1 MIFIVCFRPLSGILL
16 FIQNTSKQGGK
27 KHEVF
32 VPYRGFCYLYQKQ
45 KFIANSN
52 RLFSSPIGDF
62 VIYTRGPYINTFG
75 NIGFRPLSGILLFIR
90 TKERTRVKRK
100 TVSFRPLSGIL
111 LFILLSF
118 LQFKFFLQVFVPYR
132 GFCYLY
138 NNLKSQ
144 YESEFKFSSPI
155 GDFVIYTTYFVF
167 SSFSKKLFSSPIGDF
182 VIYTLPPCNPL
193 NKLGAEHI
201 FGLKNFMYINY
212 VLQLQKSLES
222 GLISL
227 SAQTLQSK
235 VQNHSSYFYIMYT
248 FSYEA
253 IPQTSQDP

>member
-1 MIFIVCFRPLSGILL
+1 MNLII
-16 FIQNTSKQGGK
+16 
-27 KHEVF
+27 E
-32 VPYRGFCYLYQKQ
+32 
-45 KFIANSN
+45 
-52 RLFSSPIGDF
+52 FSSPIGDF
-62 VIYTRGPYINTFG
+62 VIYTAIPEYTDNRGN
-75 NIGFRPLSGILLFIR
+75 
-90 TKERTRVKRK
+90 
-100 TVSFRPLSGIL
+100 
-111 LFILLSF
+111 
-118 LQFKFFLQVFVPYR
+118 
-132 GFCYLY
+132 
-138 NNLKSQ
+138 
-144 YESEFKFSSPI
+144 
-155 GDFVIYTTYFVF
+155 
-167 SSFSKKLFSSPIGDF
+167 LFSSPIGDF

-212 VLQLQKSLES
+212 VLQFQKSLES

>member
-1 MIFIVCFRPLSGILL
+1 MSTF
-16 FIQNTSKQGGK
+16 
-27 KHEVF
+27 
-32 VPYRGFCYLYQKQ
+32 
-45 KFIANSN
+45 
-52 RLFSSPIGDF
+52 LFSSPIGDF
-62 VIYTRGPYINTFG
+62 VIYTLSVIIINV
-75 NIGFRPLSGILLFIR
+75 IKK
-90 TKERTRVKRK
+90 KE
-100 TVSFRPLSGIL
+100 
-111 LFILLSF
+111 
-118 LQFKFFLQVFVPYR
+118 
-132 GFCYLY
+132 
-138 NNLKSQ
+138 
-144 YESEFKFSSPI
+144 FSSPI
-155 GDFVIYTTYFVF
+155 GDFVIYTKNDVQYCMKT
-167 SSFSKKLFSSPIGDF
+167 KKFSSPIGDF

-212 VLQLQKSLES
+212 VLQFQKSLES

>member
-1 MIFIVCFRPLSGILL
+1 M
-16 FIQNTSKQGGK
+16 
-27 KHEVF
+27 
-32 VPYRGFCYLYQKQ
+32 
-45 KFIANSN
+45 
-52 RLFSSPIGDF
+52 
-62 VIYTRGPYINTFG
+62 
-75 NIGFRPLSGILLFIR
+75 
-90 TKERTRVKRK
+90 
-100 TVSFRPLSGIL
+100 
-111 LFILLSF
+111 
-118 LQFKFFLQVFVPYR
+118 
-132 GFCYLY
+132 
-138 NNLKSQ
+138 NLII
-144 YESEFKFSSPI
+144 E
-155 GDFVIYTTYFVF
+155 
-167 SSFSKKLFSSPIGDF
+167 FSSPIGDF

-212 VLQLQKSLES
+212 VLQFQKSLES

>member
-1 MIFIVCFRPLSGILL
+1 MTTTTRFRPLSGILL
-16 FIQNTSKQGGK
+16 FI
-27 KHEVF
+27 H
-32 VPYRGFCYLYQKQ
+32 
-45 KFIANSN
+45 
-52 RLFSSPIGDF
+52 
-62 VIYTRGPYINTFG
+62 
-75 NIGFRPLSGILLFIR
+75 IL
-90 TKERTRVKRK
+90 T
-100 TVSFRPLSGIL
+100 
-111 LFILLSF
+111 
-118 LQFKFFLQVFVPYR
+118 Q
-132 GFCYLY
+132 
-138 NNLKSQ
+138 LKVVL
-144 YESEFKFSSPI
+144 
-155 GDFVIYTTYFVF
+155 G
-167 SSFSKKLFSSPIGDF
+167 LFSSPIGDF

-212 VLQLQKSLES
+212 VLQFQKSLES

>member
-1 MIFIVCFRPLSGILL
+1 MTETKFSSPIGDFVIYTKHTKAVNSWCCCFRPLSGILL

-27 KHEVF
+27 KHE
-32 VPYRGFCYLYQKQ
+32 
-45 KFIANSN
+45 
-52 RLFSSPIGDF
+52 
-62 VIYTRGPYINTFG
+62 
-75 NIGFRPLSGILLFIR
+75 
-90 TKERTRVKRK
+90 
-100 TVSFRPLSGIL
+100 
-111 LFILLSF
+111 
-118 LQFKFFLQVFVPYR
+118 VFVPYR